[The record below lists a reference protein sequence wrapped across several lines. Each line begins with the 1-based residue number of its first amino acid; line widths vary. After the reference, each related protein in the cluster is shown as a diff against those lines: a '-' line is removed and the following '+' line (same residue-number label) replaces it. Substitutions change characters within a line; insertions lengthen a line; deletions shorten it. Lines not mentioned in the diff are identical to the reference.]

1 MSITKHSKV
10 YESER
15 LLHTRY
21 EVFSIDP
28 STRFLI
34 IKREDDSEEVVTSLA
49 GNKEHQKIYKDL
61 ATRQWGASSV
71 GHGDLLEGLV

>member
-21 EVFSIDP
+21 EVYSIDP
-28 STRFLI
+28 STRFLVI
-34 IKREDDSEEVVTSLA
+34 VREDDSEEVVTSLA
-49 GNKEHQKIYKDL
+49 GNKEHQKIYKEL
-61 ATRQWGASSV
+61 AITMWGLDSV
-71 GHGDLLEGLV
+71 GHGDLLEGLL

>member
-1 MSITKHSKV
+1 MSITK
-10 YESER
+10 
-15 LLHTRY
+15 Y

-49 GNKEHQKIYKDL
+49 GNKPQQDIYKRL
-61 ATRQWGASSV
+61 ATEMWGANSV
-71 GHGDLLEGLV
+71 GHGDLLEGLI

>member
-1 MSITKHSKV
+1 MSITK
-10 YESER
+10 
-15 LLHTRY
+15 Y

-49 GNKEHQKIYKDL
+49 GNKGHQEIYKEL
-61 ATRQWGASSV
+61 ATDMWGKNSV
-71 GHGDLLEGLV
+71 GHGDLLEGLL

>member
-49 GNKEHQKIYKDL
+49 GNKEHQKIYKEL
-61 ATRQWGASSV
+61 ATDMWGASSV

>member
-1 MSITKHSKV
+1 MSITK
-10 YESER
+10 
-15 LLHTRY
+15 Y

-49 GNKEHQKIYKDL
+49 GNKPQQDIYKSL
-61 ATRQWGASSV
+61 ATDMWGAWSV
-71 GHGDLLEGLV
+71 GHGDLLEGLI